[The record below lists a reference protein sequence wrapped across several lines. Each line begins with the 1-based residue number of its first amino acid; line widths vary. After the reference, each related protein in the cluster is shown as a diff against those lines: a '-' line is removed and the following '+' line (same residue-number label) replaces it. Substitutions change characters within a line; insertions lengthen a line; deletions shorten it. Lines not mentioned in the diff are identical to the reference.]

1 VNGHWRPVDG
11 SKRDEAAYLG
21 VLKQKLPSLAASGP
35 AAVRTVARELASKRA
50 IPMDSGAAFAA
61 VGDATKPSAE
71 RVACLQQ
78 LAQDKDAKLG
88 AAIDVAMRS
97 DDARLRAAARSVL
110 ARIDAVRGM
119 SALNEAMVSGTVPE
133 RQAAVVTYGALSGP
147 EADAVLDGLV
157 TQLLA
162 GSLQPA
168 LAVDVMEAA
177 STRPALAAKVNA
189 YRDGLAAKD
198 KLAPW
203 LLCLDGGDAE
213 RGRQVV
219 NYNSAA
225 QCLRCHMIEG
235 TGGHAAPGL
244 AGVANRYD
252 RKGLLASLIDPNA
265 FVAQGFGPVS
275 SMPAM
280 GTVLT
285 PREMRDVVE
294 YLSTLK

>member
-1 VNGHWRPVDG
+1 VLDRSSD
-11 SKRDEAAYLG
+11 KAA
-21 VLKQKLPSLAASGP
+21 A
-35 AAVRTVARELASKRA
+35 
-50 IPMDSGAAFAA
+50 GAL
-61 VGDATKPSAE
+61 
-71 RVACLQQ
+71 ACLQQ
-78 LAQDKDAKLG
+78 LAQDKDAKLA
-88 AAIDVAMRS
+88 AAIDVAMKS
-97 DDARLRAAARSVL
+97 DDARLRAAARTIL
-110 ARIDAVRGM
+110 ARIDPERGM
-119 SALNEAMVSGTVPE
+119 SALNEAMATGTVPE
-133 RQAAVVTYGALSGP
+133 RQAAVVAFGGLAGQQ
-147 EADAVLDGLV
+147 ADAVLDGLV
-157 TQLLA
+157 AKLLD

-168 LAVDVMEAA
+168 LTVDVMEAA
-177 STRPALAAKVNA
+177 ATRPALAAKVGA
-189 YRDGLAAKD
+189 HRDGLAAKD

-265 FVAQGFGPVS
+265 SVAPGFGPVS
-275 SMPAM
+275 AMPAM

-285 PREMRDVVE
+285 PREVRDVVE